1 MVFEVISG
9 LLLNSP
15 SQVACVAL
23 LYIAHARAERESAK
37 TAAAKGRR
45 SSIISSSSSK
55 SSSSSSISA
64 FDIQATVHLAAV
76 LQRLVLMY
84 NVIVPAVMQRCCQV
98 TREVCGGVCVLCVY
112 MCQEVCVIYDVLFC
126 TVLYVMSCVMCA
138 VF

>member
-15 SQVACVAL
+15 SQVACVTL
-23 LYIAHARAERESAK
+23 LYIAHARAERESTK

-45 SSIISSSSSK
+45 SSIISSSSSN
-55 SSSSSSISA
+55 SSSSSISA

-98 TREVCGGVCVLCVY
+98 TREVCDGVCV
-112 MCQEVCVIYDVLFC
+112 MC
-126 TVLYVMSCVMCA
+126 LYVSCGMCCL
-138 VF
+138 